1 MKKTIAKIKDC
12 SKCPYYRNISLNYDL
27 KNPKFSLELLR
38 KGFDLSDFPEEKA
51 ASFDTMKKL
60 SKLTWAQ
67 IYKAPKHGL
76 GCEKID
82 RNSITGDSIPDV
94 VVDED
99 TTIIAFR
106 YNGKKAM
113 VGFREKDTFFIL
125 WFDREYK
132 LYNHG

>member
-1 MKKTIAKIKDC
+1 MKKSIAKIKDC
-12 SKCPYYRNISLNYDL
+12 SKCPHYRNISFNYDL
-27 KNPKFSLELLR
+27 QNSKFSLKFLR
-38 KGFDLSDFPEEKA
+38 KGFDLSGFPEEKA
-51 ASFDTMKKL
+51 AFFDTIKKL
-60 SKLTWAQ
+60 SELTWVQ
-67 IYKAPKHGL
+67 IYKTPKHGL

-82 RNSITGDSIPDV
+82 RKSITGDSIPD